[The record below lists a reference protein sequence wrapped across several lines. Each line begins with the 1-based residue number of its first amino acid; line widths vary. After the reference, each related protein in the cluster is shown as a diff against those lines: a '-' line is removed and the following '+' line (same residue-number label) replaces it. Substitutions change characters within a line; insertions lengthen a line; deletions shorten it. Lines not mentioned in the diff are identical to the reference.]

1 MRRRGKTRR
10 KTGHQLIEIARQF
23 CGLLDAVAGSHPAC
37 SIVALRRGSARVA
50 RMTCAELGFGSCA
63 KQLSCGFSYCLGALG
78 SCVVV
83 GRTALGTLRA
93 ALLVPTVSVC
103 VCVCLKFASQ
113 NIGKCSQ
120 FRYLQ
125 RATCLVSCCLR
136 LRCVCARASQ
146 CHGVRACVYV

>member
-1 MRRRGKTRR
+1 M
-10 KTGHQLIEIARQF
+10 
-23 CGLLDAVAGSHPAC
+23 DAVAGSHPAC

-83 GRTALGTLRA
+83 VVGRTALGTLRA

-103 VCVCLKFASQ
+103 VCVCVLNSLAKTSANAVSFGICSGQRVSPRAACDFAV
-113 NIGKCSQ
+113 
-120 FRYLQ
+120 Y
-125 RATCLVSCCLR
+125 
-136 LRCVCARASQ
+136 
-146 CHGVRACVYV
+146 VRALHSVTVCVRVCTCESCVFSARLAGSKTG